1 MTLTLAVVVGYLAAR
16 LLWLLLASVFQH
28 PSFQRLNYR
37 ERVVPVGAGLILALA
52 LLFAE
57 AVRNAAGAAGVGTR
71 AITGPRASV
80 VIACVTFGLL
90 GLLDDVAGST
100 TDRGLRGHVGALVDS
115 GRLTT
120 GGLKLLGGAAA
131 AAVAVSPLRHK
142 SFGPFLLDAVVV
154 ALAANLGNLFD
165 RAPGRTI
172 KVGTGAF
179 VVLAFLNSGDRV
191 LVATAIVVGAALGLF
206 RDDLHERLML
216 GDAGANVLGA
226 ALGVG
231 VVVST
236 AVATRVVVLIAL
248 VAATLASEW
257 ISFGRVIDGTR
268 PLRNVDRWGRL

>member
-1 MTLTLAVVVGYLAAR
+1 MTVTLAVVVGYLLAR
-16 LLWLLLASVFQH
+16 LLWLLLAPVFQH

-37 ERVVPVGAGLILALA
+37 EKVVPVGAGIVLALA
-52 LLFAE
+52 PMFAE
-57 AVRNAAGAAGVGTR
+57 AVRSAAGSAGIGTR
-71 AITGPRASV
+71 AITGPRAAV

-90 GLLDDVAGST
+90 GLLDDVAGTSS
-100 TDRGLRGHVGALVDS
+100 DRGLRGHVGALVES

-120 GGLKLLGGAAA
+120 GGLKLIGGAAA

-142 SFGPFLLDAVVV
+142 SFGPFLLDAAIV

-172 KVGTGAF
+172 KVGAGAF
-179 VVLAFLNSGDRV
+179 VVLAFLNSADRI
-191 LVATAIVVGAALGLF
+191 LVGTALVVGAALGLF

-231 VVVST
+231 VVAST
-236 AVATRVVVLIAL
+236 AIPTRIVVLLAL
-248 VAATLASEW
+248 IAATLASEW
-257 ISFGRVIDGTR
+257 ISFGRVIDNTR